1 MCHQQTFANDQET
14 RSVAVKTYRFKNRGY
29 HRRYEEIHECLRGR
43 ALLGLLRN
51 RGRVHDETL
60 DLGRQRPDQLNTG
73 RRKNFSDGREPELRI
88 TVDDGVD
95 RRQSSAA
102 PDSVDYRES
111 SHLRSAQASSQAVAS
126 YLLDT
131 CS

>member
-14 RSVAVKTYRFKNRGY
+14 RSVAVKTFRFKNRGY
-29 HRRYEEIHECLRGR
+29 PRRYEEIHECL
-43 ALLGLLRN
+43 